1 MIFRQVEIK
10 ILFQKEAQKVEASVV
25 MHHLFIHDKKRLPRN
40 NRGSLT
46 LKLPILVGRIP
57 ALMKPGKKD
66 CYFFQPLLPEAAEI
80 SPHLPFAPA

>member
-10 ILFQKEAQKVEASVV
+10 ILFQKEAQKVAASVV
-25 MHHLFIHDKKRLPRN
+25 IPHLCIHDKKRLPRN

-46 LKLPILVGRIP
+46 LKLPISVGRIP
-57 ALMKPGKKD
+57 ALIKSGKKEF
-66 CYFFQPLLPEAAEI
+66 YFFQPLLLEAAET